1 MSNDQQ
7 IAKADSAVK
16 ATLDRLE
23 LVEKVPALTHA
34 SGRAL
39 PGHPAVIAYVNEC
52 AALPRPDANLRTA
65 RKNFKIASVNYNNRC
80 DYRFQPGIQ
89 WSDGVGVTLSS
100 IIEARAEAKHWN
112 KVIMRLEAAAKIEQQ
127 KQENAWAI
135 ASSRGMVQ
143 YPRKREQKVYT
154 S

>member
-39 PGHPAVIAYVNEC
+39 PGHPAGDRLRQRVRGV
-52 AALPRPDANLRTA
+52 AATGRQ
-65 RKNFKIASVNYNNRC
+65 SQNRSQE
-80 DYRFQPGIQ
+80 FQDRIC
-89 WSDGVGVTLSS
+89 
-100 IIEARAEAKHWN
+100 
-112 KVIMRLEAAAKIEQQ
+112 
-127 KQENAWAI
+127 
-135 ASSRGMVQ
+135 
-143 YPRKREQKVYT
+143 
-154 S
+154 